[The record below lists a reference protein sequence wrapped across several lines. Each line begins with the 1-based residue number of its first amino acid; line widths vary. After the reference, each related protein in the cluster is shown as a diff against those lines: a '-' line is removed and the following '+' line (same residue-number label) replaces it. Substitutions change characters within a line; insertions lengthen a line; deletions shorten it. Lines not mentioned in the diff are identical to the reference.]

1 MMNPNEAQKELDS
14 LRRQLA
20 EERENLRLIH
30 ERKSEYVRKTE
41 VPLDLIKDK
50 RRCEAK
56 IAELEKKIAEL
67 EAKSTQGGQTPKR
80 IPTPTGNLDTVILQS
95 LHNYV

>member
-56 IAELEKKIAEL
+56 IAELEAKI
-67 EAKSTQGGQTPKR
+67 TQVGQTSKR